1 MYKFTNIIIKRNFGF
16 LRRINIKINKKN
28 DCDCDLLYLLPKENH
43 IIKNKTNDIEKIK
56 KEGNDYD
63 KENVK
68 NKDISEKNI

>member
-28 DCDCDLLYLLPKENH
+28 DCDCDLLYLLPKENR